1 LGALRSQTLNIS
13 FTGILMFIPPTLAL
27 TTAQRHTTASTS
39 ARPSMREQQGSD
51 CGEPTTTFAKSF
63 NRLAQT
69 RKLGQIGGGGGDCD
83 TVGDGGGGGG
93 DGDTVGDGG
102 GDGDTFGAWAELRVV
117 KKKMLRE
124 RMRIVMDATLFEPI
138 LK

>member
-1 LGALRSQTLNIS
+1 
-13 FTGILMFIPPTLAL
+13 
-27 TTAQRHTTASTS
+27 
-39 ARPSMREQQGSD
+39 MREQQGSD
-51 CGEPTTTFAKSF
+51 CGEPTSTFAKSF

-69 RKLGQIGGGGGDCD
+69 RKLGQIGGG
-83 TVGDGGGGGG
+83 
-93 DGDTVGDGG
+93 DGDTV
-102 GDGDTFGAWAELRVV
+102 GAWAELRVV